1 MPEYLLSSK
10 STHRKY
16 VANRTSLFP
25 FLPSKTGKIFKQK
38 YHGNLTLV
46 PRFTT
51 MQTFGLH
58 VLVNPNV
65 THMKHY
71 IHYGQLACWPYLRV
85 IRYMLRLEISLD
97 EGLERLKSRVQ
108 KLGPD
113 HDESDDLDSIAS
125 CSTVHMNRTVR
136 FTMPSRQVES
146 LQNKLAS
153 IELENSML
161 RREVRELRLRLAGR
175 NGNLTPE
182 EKKYEEKEDVILSE
196 GNVFNL
202 VRGFMK

>member
-1 MPEYLLSSK
+1 
-10 STHRKY
+10 
-16 VANRTSLFP
+16 
-25 FLPSKTGKIFKQK
+25 
-38 YHGNLTLV
+38 
-46 PRFTT
+46 

-58 VLVNPNV
+58 VLSNPNV

-113 HDESDDLDSIAS
+113 YDDLDSIAS

-175 NGNLTPE
+175 NGSLTPE
-182 EKKYEEKEDVILSE
+182 EKEYEEKEDVILTE

>member
-1 MPEYLLSSK
+1 
-10 STHRKY
+10 
-16 VANRTSLFP
+16 
-25 FLPSKTGKIFKQK
+25 
-38 YHGNLTLV
+38 
-46 PRFTT
+46 

-65 THMKHY
+65 KHMRHY
-71 IHYGQLACWPYLRV
+71 IHYGQLAAWPYLRV

-113 HDESDDLDSIAS
+113 FDESDDLDSIAS

-136 FTMPSRQVES
+136 FTMPSRQVEA
-146 LQNKLAS
+146 LQNKLSS
-153 IELENSML
+153 IELEISML
-161 RREVRELRLRLAGR
+161 RRENRELRLRLAGR
-175 NGNLTPE
+175 NSSDVSLE
-182 EKKYEEKEDVILSE
+182 EKQSEEKEGVILSE

-202 VRGFMK
+202 VKGFMK

>member
-1 MPEYLLSSK
+1 
-10 STHRKY
+10 
-16 VANRTSLFP
+16 
-25 FLPSKTGKIFKQK
+25 
-38 YHGNLTLV
+38 
-46 PRFTT
+46 
-51 MQTFGLH
+51 
-58 VLVNPNV
+58 
-65 THMKHY
+65 MKHY

-113 HDESDDLDSIAS
+113 YDESDDLDSIAS

-175 NGNLTPE
+175 NGSLTPE
-182 EKKYEEKEDVILSE
+182 EKEYEEKEDVILTE